1 MSIYYINNN
10 YPEKR
15 CVIGRVPGENYIP
28 LAAAGK
34 VNSIYAFIEKVQHA
48 FAHRYSHYMGEK
60 TLACYWLM
68 KRSGVVHTFNSCI
81 SGRNKW
87 CATFETILPR
97 TNYTRSGMRDS
108 KGVDKVTKRN
118 FKLLAKENCLGCMSL
133 SQATYNLQ
141 MSALDKMKDYLT
153 EKEINAICHKTRVL
167 HPPQEL
173 MVTRDEILRKF
184 ENIETLEL
192 IFVGH
197 DFFRKGGKELL
208 DCLMSYKG
216 QTPVDGAL
224 YQSGCKKIHL
234 TVVSSLEYGD
244 YASKATCEE
253 MTVYKELLQ
262 KEGWITYYETLPNDR
277 VMELCKNAHIGLLP
291 TFADTYGYSVLEMQA
306 CGCAMLTTDIRSL
319 PEINNDNC
327 GWVCHLPQNEYKEAY
342 YRTEE
347 ERVELKRML
356 ANQLRE
362 QIKNILSASLQDLEK
377 KAVASWER
385 VKEMHDPVKYS
396 DALKSIFNKNA
407 DVI

>member
-15 CVIGRVPGENYIP
+15 CVIDCALGENYVP

-48 FAHRYSHYMGEK
+48 FAHRYSGRRGEK
-60 TLACYWLM
+60 TLSCYWLM
-68 KRSGVVHTFNSCI
+68 KRGGVVHTFNNCI

-97 TNYTRSGMRDS
+97 TNYTRSGMKDS
-108 KGVDKVTKRN
+108 NGVDRITKHN
-118 FKLLAKENCLGCMSL
+118 FKLLAKENCLGCMAL
-133 SQATYNLQ
+133 SQATYELQ
-141 MSALDKMKDYLT
+141 MSALDKMKDYLSPQ
-153 EKEINAICHKTRVL
+153 EIDVIRDKTRVL
-167 HPPQEL
+167 HPPQKL
-173 MVTRDEILRKF
+173 MLTRDEVLKKF
-184 ENIETLEL
+184 EDIDTLEL

-216 QTPVDGAL
+216 KMPEDGVL
-224 YQSGCKKIHL
+224 YRNGCKKLHL
-234 TVVSSLEYGD
+234 TVISSMEYGD
-244 YASKATCEE
+244 YASKATREE
-253 MTVYKELLQ
+253 MLYYKELLA
-262 KEGWITYYETLPNDR
+262 KEEWITYYESLPNEQAL
-277 VMELCKNAHIGLLP
+277 ELCKKAHIGLLP
-291 TFADTYGYSVLEMQA
+291 TFADTYGYSVLEMQS

-319 PEINNDNC
+319 PEINNETC
-327 GWVCHLPQNEYKEAY
+327 GWICRLPQNEYKEAY

-356 ANQLRE
+356 AIQLQEQLRDVL
-362 QIKNILSASLQDLEK
+362 NASSETLQK

-385 VKEMHDPVKYS
+385 VKIQHDPVKYS
-396 DALKSIFNKNA
+396 DALKSVFMR
-407 DVI
+407 V

>member
-1 MSIYYINNN
+1 MSIYYINKN

-15 CVIGRVPGENYIP
+15 CVIDRALEEQYIRI
-28 LAAAGK
+28 AAAG
-34 VNSIYAFIEKVQHA
+34 SIDSFKAVIEKFQHA

-60 TLACYWLM
+60 TLSCYWLM
-68 KRSGVVHTFNSCI
+68 KRGGVVHTFNSCI

-97 TNYTRSGMRDS
+97 TNYTRSGMKDS
-108 KGVDKVTKRN
+108 NGVDWITKRN
-118 FKLLAKENCLGCMSL
+118 FRLLAKENCLGCMAL
-133 SQATYNLQ
+133 SQATYELQ
-141 MSALDKMKDYLT
+141 MSALDKMKDYLSVQ
-153 EKEINAICHKTRVL
+153 EIEAIRDKTMVL

-173 MVTRDEILRKF
+173 MVTRDEILSKF
-184 ENIETLEL
+184 ENIENLEL

-208 DCLMSYKG
+208 DCLMSYEG
-216 QTPVDGAL
+216 QTPADSAL
-224 YQSGCKKIHL
+224 YQCGCKKIHL

-244 YASKATCEE
+244 YASKATYEE
-253 MTVYKELLQ
+253 MVAYKELLQ
-262 KEGWITYYETLPNDR
+262 QEEWITYYETLPNDR

-327 GWVCHLPQNEYKEAY
+327 GWMCHLPQNEYKEAY

-356 ANQLRE
+356 AEQLQEQLR
-362 QIKNILSASLQDLEK
+362 NVLSAASETLLK
-377 KAVASWER
+377 KALASWER
-385 VKEMHDPVKYS
+385 VEEMHDPVKYS
-396 DALKSIFNKNA
+396 DALKNIFNGM
-407 DVI
+407 